1 MDDML
6 VEIRVENFA
15 IIDSLHISFKE
26 GLTVITG
33 ETGAGKSII
42 IDAIQLLVGGRAS
55 TEFVRHGA
63 EKAEIEALFDIEL
76 NAGCKNELAGVGIDS
91 DDGMLVLRREVAKN
105 GKSVCRANGKLITL
119 SILRDIG
126 QHLIDIHGQHE
137 HQELLLSEK
146 HLQLLD
152 SFGDGELQKNK
163 DLYLD
168 HFKKAKDLAAKMERF
183 SHDEQEIAQRLDLLQ
198 YQITEIEKAEIRL
211 GEDEELQEER
221 RKLMN
226 FEKLYEA
233 GQTAYEALN
242 GEDKALDWMR
252 KAISELESIDSLDAE
267 LDDVTKAIGESFYI
281 IEEQTHLLRDHV
293 ELMEFDPNRLDAIE
307 KRLDELNH
315 LKHKYGKTTK
325 DVLKHFEQIQ
335 IEHENLLSRDQRVEE
350 LEADFKKELAALS
363 EKAKAMTSLRKV
375 IATKLVDAINAQ
387 LADLYMEKAR
397 FEIGIEEQSTSG
409 LQGFNKDGQDRVE
422 FFISTNTGEPF
433 KPLAK
438 IASGGEMSRIMLAM
452 KSHFKA
458 YRGTTSIIFD
468 EVDTGVGGRVAQAMA
483 EKIYGL
489 SKGSQVFCITHLPQV
504 AAMADHHVY
513 IAKNEKENRTITS
526 VTSLNDAEKVEE
538 IARMLSGVEMTELTR
553 KHAEELIQLANE
565 IKH

>member
-1 MDDML
+1 ML

-33 ETGAGKSII
+33 ETGAGKSIL

-55 TEFVRHGA
+55 QEFVRHGA
-63 EKAEIEALFDIEL
+63 EKAEIEALFDVEF
-76 NAGCKNELAGVGIDS
+76 NASCREECAGVGIDS
-91 DDGMLVLRREVAKN
+91 EDGMLVLRREVSRN

-119 SILRDIG
+119 TILRDIG
-126 QHLIDIHGQHE
+126 RHLIDIHGQHE
-137 HQELLLSEK
+137 HQELLLPEK
-146 HLQLLD
+146 HLRLLD
-152 SFGDGELQKNK
+152 RFGNDALQKAK
-163 DLYLD
+163 EQYTV
-168 HFKKAKDLAAKMERF
+168 HYKKAKELSAKLARF
-183 SHDEQEIAQRLDLLQ
+183 NHDEQEMAQRLDLLQ
-198 YQITEIEKAEIRL
+198 YQINEIEEAKIRQD
-211 GEDEELQEER
+211 EDAELQEER

-233 GQTAYEALN
+233 GHYAYEALN
-242 GEDKALDWMR
+242 GEEKALDWLR
-252 KAISELESIDSLDAE
+252 KALGELESITSLDTE
-267 LDDVTKAIGESFYI
+267 LDEVTKMINEGFYI
-281 IEEQTHLLRDHV
+281 IEEQVHLLRDHV
-293 ELMEFDPNRLDAIE
+293 ELMEFDPNRLDSIE

-315 LKHKYGKTTK
+315 LKHKYGKTIE
-325 DVLKHFEQIQ
+325 DVLKHLEQIQ
-335 IEHENLLSRDQRVEE
+335 KEYEDLVGRDQKVEE
-350 LEADFKKELAALS
+350 LDDAFKCELVLLS
-363 EKAKAMTSLRKV
+363 ERASVLTAERKV
-375 IATKLVDAINAQ
+375 LADQLVKAINHQ
-387 LADLYMEKAR
+387 LADLYMEKAQ
-397 FEIGIEEQSTSG
+397 FDIGIEELITSDLG
-409 LQGFNKDGQDRVE
+409 GYTKDGRDQVE

-438 IASGGEMSRIMLAM
+438 IASGGEMSRIMLAI

-504 AAMADHHVY
+504 AAMADQHIY
-513 IAKNEKENRTITS
+513 IAKTEKDNRTITS
-526 VTSLNDAEKVEE
+526 VTALNDTEKVEE

-553 KHAEELIQLANE
+553 KHAEELVKLANE